1 MKQATVL
8 PEQAKAE
15 SEQLSSEFDVLA
27 LLDKSGEILKR
38 EITNLMIE
46 SATKKLSAASAKDL
60 VAYVKLLHELKLEQ
74 LAKLQ
79 AMSDEELKGLIPNE
93 PID

>member
-8 PEQAKAE
+8 PNQEPQAT
-15 SEQLSSEFDVLA
+15 EQLSSEFDVLE
-27 LLDKSGEILKR
+27 LLGKSGEILKR

-46 SATKKLSAASAKDL
+46 SSAKKLSAASAKDL

-79 AMSDEELKGLIPNE
+79 AMTDEELKGLIPNE
-93 PID
+93 PE